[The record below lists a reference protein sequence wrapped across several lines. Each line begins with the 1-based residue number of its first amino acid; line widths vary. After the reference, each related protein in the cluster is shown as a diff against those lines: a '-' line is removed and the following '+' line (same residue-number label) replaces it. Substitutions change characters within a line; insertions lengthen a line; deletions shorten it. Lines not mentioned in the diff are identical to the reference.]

1 MSRILL
7 TGGRAPVTLELARLF
22 AQAGHTVFVAESA
35 PRHLCQTSRAVYRS
49 YQVPPPKQAP
59 AAFVIALRQIIKQAQ
74 IDWLI
79 PTCEEVFYVAQGLTQ
94 LTSVC
99 HVLIDQLD
107 KLHLLHNKWTFIQTA
122 QQLGLPVPA
131 TTLLTSPQDL
141 TMLGS
146 KVNDRVLKPAYSRF
160 ATATRLPPHSH
171 QTWQTLVPTPVAP
184 WVTQTYLHGDHFCTY
199 SVAHHGRLLAHAT
212 YPVRWKAGQGATM
225 VFETF
230 EHPQILA
237 WVQTFV
243 SRTQFHG
250 QIAFDFIQPVGG
262 EPLAIE
268 CNPRATSG
276 VHLFSGDPR
285 LVDALLGNATHL
297 ITPAPGRPAMLALAM
312 LLYGPAN
319 LRSTAQ
325 LRQWI
330 ETLRRGRDVIFR
342 RDDPRPWFAQFA
354 TLYQFWRWSVQSGV
368 NLIAATTLDIE
379 WNGEPLAELPTET
392 SE

>member
-35 PRHLCQTSRAVYRS
+35 PRHLCQTSRAVYHS

-59 AAFVIALRQIIKQAQ
+59 AAFVAALRQIIEQVQ

-79 PTCEEVFYVAQGLTQ
+79 PTCEEIFYVAQGREQ
-94 LTSVC
+94 LTSAC
-99 HVLIDQLD
+99 HVLVDQLA

-131 TTLLTSPQDL
+131 TALLTSPQDL
-141 TMLGS
+141 LMLGS
-146 KVNDRVLKPAYSRF
+146 KVNDMVLKPAYSRF

-171 QTWQTLVPTPVAP
+171 QTWQTLAPTITAP
-184 WVTQTYLHGDHFCTY
+184 WVAQAYLHGDHFCTY
-199 SVAHHGRLLAHAT
+199 SVADRGRLLAHAT
-212 YPVRWKAGQGATM
+212 YPVRWKAGQGAAM

-243 SRTQFHG
+243 NRTQFHG

-276 VHLFSGDPR
+276 VHLFSGEPR
-285 LVDALLGNATHL
+285 LVDALLGNAAHL

-330 ETLRRGRDVIFR
+330 ETLLRGRDVIFR

-354 TLYQFWRWSVQSGV
+354 TFYQFWRWSVRSGV

-379 WNGEPLAELPTET
+379 WNGEPLPELPTEA

>member
-1 MSRILL
+1 
-7 TGGRAPVTLELARLF
+7 
-22 AQAGHTVFVAESA
+22 
-35 PRHLCQTSRAVYRS
+35 
-49 YQVPPPKQAP
+49 
-59 AAFVIALRQIIKQAQ
+59 
-74 IDWLI
+74 
-79 PTCEEVFYVAQGLTQ
+79 
-94 LTSVC
+94 
-99 HVLIDQLD
+99 
-107 KLHLLHNKWTFIQTA
+107 
-122 QQLGLPVPA
+122 
-131 TTLLTSPQDL
+131 
-141 TMLGS
+141 MLGS
-146 KVNDRVLKPAYSRF
+146 KINDRVLKPAYSRF

-184 WVTQTYLHGDHFCTY
+184 WVAQTYLHGDHFCTY

-237 WVQTFV
+237 WVETFIN
-243 SRTQFHG
+243 RTQFHG
-250 QIAFDFIQPVGG
+250 QIAFDFIQPMGG

-276 VHLFSGDPR
+276 VHLFSGDPC

-297 ITPAPGRPAMLALAM
+297 ITPAPGRPAMLALAL
-312 LLYGPAN
+312 LLYGPAH

-330 ETLRRGRDVIFR
+330 ETLLRGRDVIFR

-354 TLYQFWRWSVQSGV
+354 TLYQFWRWSVQSRV